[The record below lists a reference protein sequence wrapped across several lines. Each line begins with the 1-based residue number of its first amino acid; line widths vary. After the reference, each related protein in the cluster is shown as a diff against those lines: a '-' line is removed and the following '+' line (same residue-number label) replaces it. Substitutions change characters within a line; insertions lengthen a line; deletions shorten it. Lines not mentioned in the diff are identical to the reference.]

1 MPVGHSEIELEC
13 PLFLSSPLFNMA
25 LQLISLKTSKQPIY
39 NEYSNST
46 LYENNLRLITETL
59 YKRIKETPE
68 LVSMLDTV
76 VTDHFLG
83 PVDFFDPSGKPLGP
97 TKLKQVQTFWEE
109 QNVQGEAYFGQ
120 GLDLFIDG
128 SSFGWYANAA
138 QLLSVK
144 QKESFAKIKA
154 LNSEIGTFME
164 EQMHLPRKVA
174 YLAASTITIKHDD
187 TGILYYIQD
196 AGGSRYKWDKD
207 NVVHV
212 KLMDFN
218 GEVRGFSPLKS
229 LVKEIVIMYML
240 KDNMMA
246 KMYNGGSPDMIISL
260 KGANGVSKAR
270 FERLRTALE
279 SFSHLKKSHGNMP
292 IDAEIE
298 THEMGTAMKD
308 MEYRELAMFIISEF
322 ALALG
327 LPSSRVPFLMT
338 GSGGTSNKGELSG
351 NSEDAYQAKINA
363 RRTIWENG
371 WNKVFR
377 RAGFTAYFRRTNLQ
391 DDVRETQASSQ
402 RAAYVVSVQTSLA
415 KAQKQLTLQAHLE
428 LLSGTKTNLSE
439 EDVEDMAIMV
449 VNDMGGASAG
459 MGGPMQ
465 PDNKSK
471 STVGRDYQAAKE
483 KTASN
488 NGVYT

>member
-1 MPVGHSEIELEC
+1 
-13 PLFLSSPLFNMA
+13 MA
-25 LQLISLKTSKQPIY
+25 LQLISLKRSKQPAY
-39 NEYSNST
+39 NEVSNST
-46 LYENNLRLITETL
+46 LFESNVRLITESL

-68 LVSMLDTV
+68 LVAMLDTV

-97 TKLKQVQTFWEE
+97 TKLRQVQTFWEE
-109 QNVQGEAYFGQ
+109 QNVQGDAYFGQ

-128 SSFGWYANAA
+128 SSFGWYASAS
-138 QLLSVK
+138 QLLSIK
-144 QKESFAKIKA
+144 QKESMAKIKA
-154 LNSEIGTFME
+154 LDRDMGNFIN
-164 EQMHLPRKVA
+164 EQMNLPRKVA
-174 YLAASTITIKHDD
+174 YLAASTVTIKHDE

-196 AGGSRYKWDKD
+196 AGGSRYKWDTD
-207 NVVHV
+207 QVVHV

-229 LVKEIVIMYML
+229 LVKEIVIMYAL
-240 KDNMMA
+240 KENIMA
-246 KMYNGGSPDMIISL
+246 KMQNGGSPDTIISL

-298 THEMGTAMKD
+298 LHEMGTALKD

-338 GSGGTSNKGELSG
+338 GAGGTSNKGELSG
-351 NSEDAYQAKINA
+351 NSEDSYQSKINA
-363 RRTIWENG
+363 RRTLWENG
-371 WNKVFR
+371 WNRVFR

-391 DDVRETQASSQ
+391 DDVRETQASTQ

-428 LLSGTKTNLSE
+428 LLSGTKTNLTT
-439 EDVEDMAIMV
+439 EDVEEMAIMI
-449 VNDMGGASAG
+449 VNSVDGAPAG
-459 MGGPMQ
+459 IGGPMQ

-471 STVGRDYQAAKE
+471 STVGQDYQASKE
-483 KTASN
+483 RTASN